1 MACFSGG
8 VLITISSSFALGQ
21 IPEYS
26 GTMMSLHSAA
36 DSMGSSIAAGLGGSM
51 LLVYGYELSSGA
63 VGALGILGAIVLYV
77 ITSNPKSTS
86 NP

>member
-1 MACFSGG
+1 M
-8 VLITISSSFALGQ
+8 ITISNSYALGQ

-36 DSMGSSIAAGLGGSM
+36 DSFASAIAAGLGGSL
-51 LLVYGYELSSGA
+51 LLVYGYELGSGA
-63 VGALGILGAIVLYV
+63 VGVLGIFGSLVLY
-77 ITSNPKSTS
+77 ILTSNPKLTP